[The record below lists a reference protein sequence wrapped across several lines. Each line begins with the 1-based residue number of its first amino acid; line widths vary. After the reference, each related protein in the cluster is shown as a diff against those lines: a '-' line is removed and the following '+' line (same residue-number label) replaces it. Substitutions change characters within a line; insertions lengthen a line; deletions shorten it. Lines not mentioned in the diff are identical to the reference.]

1 MRLPNWQKATVPQSK
16 IVGYLLAP
24 GHPFGRFKA
33 AFFDG
38 FGFSAREPGILVSAL
53 IRHARENEVTKVEDS
68 PFGRRYVIGGVLNAP
83 DGRKPVVRCIWFIE
97 TGESVPQLVTAYPL
111 KRRSDAT

>member
-1 MRLPNWQKATVPQSK
+1 MRLPNWQKATIPESK

-33 AFFDG
+33 AFFSS
-38 FGFSAREPGILVSAL
+38 FGFSRREPGLLASAL
-53 IRHARENEVTKVEDS
+53 ARHAGENEVTKLEDS
-68 PFGRRYVIGGVLNAP
+68 PFGRRYTIEGVLIAP
-83 DGRKPVVRCIWFIE
+83 DGRKPMIRCVWFIE